1 MAILTDMQIKRTLKN
16 SKIDQSAGSLN
27 ESLGRGEGSLT
38 LRYRNGAGT
47 WFYTYTVIGTKTVK
61 RVRIGQAGENGV
73 PLQEARAKAREFVAQ
88 KRLTDNGDL
97 IAHQQAA
104 KEKRNQEEKRA
115 ITEAKAQE
123 QRTVERLLRNY
134 ISDLN
139 LRKKES
145 THAVELVFNGLL
157 RDFPLLGCRDATT
170 VDAEEWADIL
180 RKYGEVDGHAT
191 KMRKVRAYVHAAYK
205 MAMSAGLDPM
215 KPKKASM
222 RISVNPIAAIPAP
235 GTKARRRAL
244 SEAEFRTLWAHIKAD
259 TSSMSPIMQA
269 VVLLGGQRFTQ
280 MTRARLN
287 DYHDGQLVLWDP
299 KGKREEPRRHPL
311 PVLGETAQLLNVMAQ
326 RAKQSGTEFLFTR
339 AGAKPPG
346 AADASQ
352 YINKLSKQMFAA
364 GKVAELFKA
373 GAIRSTI
380 ETILGERLKISKD
393 ARAQL
398 LSHGLSGVQ
407 DRHYDAGEHMDT
419 KAEALAKWEHWLA
432 QDVRK
437 EAT

>member
-1 MAILTDMQIKRTLKN
+1 M
-16 SKIDQSAGSLN
+16 
-27 ESLGRGEGSLT
+27 
-38 LRYRNGAGT
+38 GAHDAPE
-47 WFYTYTVIGTKTVK
+47 Y
-61 RVRIGQAGENGV
+61 
-73 PLQEARAKAREFVAQ
+73 AQ
-88 KRLTDNGDL
+88 
-97 IAHQQAA
+97 
-104 KEKRNQEEKRA
+104 
-115 ITEAKAQE
+115 
-123 QRTVERLLRNY
+123 LL
-134 ISDLN
+134 
-139 LRKKES
+139 
-145 THAVELVFNGLL
+145 
-157 RDFPLLGCRDATT
+157 
-170 VDAEEWADIL
+170 
-180 RKYGEVDGHAT
+180 
-191 KMRKVRAYVHAAYK
+191 
-205 MAMSAGLDPM
+205 
-215 KPKKASM
+215 
-222 RISVNPIAAIPAP
+222 
-235 GTKARRRAL
+235 
-244 SEAEFRTLWAHIKAD
+244 
-259 TSSMSPIMQA
+259 
-269 VVLLGGQRFTQ
+269 
-280 MTRARLN
+280 
-287 DYHDGQLVLWDP
+287 LWDP
-299 KGKREEPRRHPL
+299 KCKREGPRRHPL
-311 PVLGETAQLLNVMAQ
+311 PVLGETAQLLNVMAE